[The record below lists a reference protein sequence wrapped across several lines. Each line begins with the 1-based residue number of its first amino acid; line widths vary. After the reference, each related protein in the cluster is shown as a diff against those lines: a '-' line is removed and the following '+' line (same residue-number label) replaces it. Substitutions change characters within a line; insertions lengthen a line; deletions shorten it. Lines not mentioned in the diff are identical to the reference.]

1 VRFYEPSF
9 QLGNYEEFVFDT
21 WDGQTDTV
29 RSADT
34 LYYSEIVLWTEVY
47 EYDAN
52 DQLKRVIKFSG
63 SQDPMFFYGP
73 NKEIAIKEDLF
84 SFNERISDTARV
96 AMTIRNESESVL
108 KLSTEFDA
116 ENFSTEQN
124 TMVLPPQ
131 KEKSFA
137 FQLIIQPQINEYT
150 VTLRNDSISM
160 DITVKT
166 IGYNVESNDVSQENQ
181 ISVDGSFVYWRS
193 GNEALVRI
201 YDKEQANVMRT
212 FSLAQEI
219 TTVDLKGIKPGD
231 YMLCKRDFSADQ
243 QTCCKLM
250 VAK

>member
-1 VRFYEPSF
+1 
-9 QLGNYEEFVFDT
+9 
-21 WDGQTDTV
+21 
-29 RSADT
+29 
-34 LYYSEIVLWTEVY
+34 
-47 EYDAN
+47 
-52 DQLKRVIKFSG
+52 
-63 SQDPMFFYGP
+63 
-73 NKEIAIKEDLF
+73 
-84 SFNERISDTARV
+84 
-96 AMTIRNESESVL
+96 
-108 KLSTEFDA
+108 
-116 ENFSTEQN
+116 
-124 TMVLPPQ
+124 
-131 KEKSFA
+131 
-137 FQLIIQPQINEYT
+137 
-150 VTLRNDSISM
+150 M